1 MANQVMVYL
10 NDLHEADSYKDDYT
24 EKVQIH
30 VVDCCG
36 RGFTKVLESA
46 EFVNSLNDGT
56 IYREVK
62 AACEDFSSASI
73 VVRSTKLQFMLTD
86 SLSDDEID
94 EVFEELNVCGW

>member
-10 NDLHEADSYKDDYT
+10 NDLYTLGSYEDDYAD
-24 EKVQIH
+24 KVQLH

-73 VVRSTKLQFMLTD
+73 VVRSTKLQFMFTD

-94 EVFEELNVCGW
+94 EVFEELNVRG